1 VFITAKGNN
10 MTLTGYNSTVVTSIQ
25 ITLQIPNY

>member
-1 VFITAKGNN
+1 
-10 MTLTGYNSTVVTSIQ
+10 MTLTGYNSRVVTSIQ